1 MLRFK
6 LFRRVSFFISL
17 LLIVITSGTVGF
29 MIIEGWNFTDAFFM
43 TIITIS
49 TVGFGAVHP
58 LSPNGMIF
66 TSILIISSFG
76 TFAFAINSIT
86 SFLAGGEYKR
96 FLIERKEMKEL
107 EKLKNHVI
115 ICGFGRV
122 GMQVAMDLKAHG
134 TPFVIIEIDRDCINN
149 FDNEDDVM
157 VLVGDASQDDNL
169 MKAGIQNAKAL
180 ISCLPK
186 DADNLYVVLSAKELK
201 KDLLVISRA
210 SNQSTVNKLRI
221 AGAQNVIMPNAIGG
235 SHMASLIS
243 TPDVVEFIDI
253 IRLQGNQG
261 ANIESVSFNDLP
273 DQFKNMTIGEL
284 EAKKI
289 TGVTII
295 GFRGPDGKYVI
306 NPDNETEVV
315 PQSKLFVLGN
325 QEQIIK
331 FNKLFGISNG

>member
-1 MLRFK
+1 MF
-6 LFRRVSFFISL
+6 
-17 LLIVITSGTVGF
+17 
-29 MIIEGWNFTDAFFM
+29 IEGWNFTDSFFM

-58 LSPNGMIF
+58 LSSNGMLF
-66 TSILIISSFG
+66 TSVLIISSFG

-86 SFLAGGEYKR
+86 SFLAGGEYKK

-107 EKLKNHVI
+107 DKLKNHVI

-122 GMQVAMDLKAHG
+122 GMQVAMDLKAHD
-134 TPFVIIEIDRDCINN
+134 TPFVIIENDREYINN
-149 FDNEDDVM
+149 FENEHDYM
-157 VLVGDASQDDNL
+157 VLVGDASQDENL
-169 MKAGIQNAKAL
+169 IKAGIHQAKAL

-253 IRLQGNQG
+253 IRIQGSQG
-261 ANIESVSFNDLP
+261 ANIESISFNDLP
-273 DQFKNMTIGEL
+273 DQFRNMTIGEL

-295 GFRGPDGKYVI
+295 GFRGPDGQYII
-306 NPDNETEVV
+306 NPDNDTEVV

-325 QEQIIK
+325 QEQIKK